1 MSDPFHLA
9 GRRALVTGGSSGLGL
24 HFAGVLSRAGAEVV
38 LAARN
43 ADKLAEAAA
52 CLAGRVSTVA
62 LDVRATGSVK
72 AAIAAA
78 GPLDIL
84 VNNAGVTNTRP
95 VLEQTEADW
104 DQIIDTNLK
113 GAFLV
118 ATEAA
123 RAMREGGRG
132 GSIINIAS
140 ILGLRQGGQ
149 VTPYAIAKAGLVQ
162 MTRQLGLE
170 LARYDIRVNALAPGY
185 FETDLNADFFGTA
198 AGEALIKRVPQRRLG
213 RLEDLDGPLL
223 LLASDASRFM
233 TGTVIPVDGGHLLSS
248 L

>member
-1 MSDPFHLA
+1 MLSANLK
-9 GRRALVTGGSSGLGL
+9 GRRALVTGASSGLGR
-24 HFAGVLSRAGAEVV
+24 HFAEVLTAAGAEVV

-43 ADKLAEAAA
+43 TDKLAEVAARLPGA
-52 CLAGRVSTVA
+52 STVA
-62 LDVRATGSVK
+62 LDVRNAESVQATIHG
-72 AAIAAA
+72 A
-78 GPLDIL
+78 GPLDIV

-95 VLEQTEADW
+95 VLDQTEADW
-104 DQIIDTNLK
+104 DQIVDTNLK

-118 ATEAA
+118 ANEAA
-123 RAMREGGRG
+123 RVMRDTARS

-149 VTPYAIAKAGLVQ
+149 VTPYAVAKAGLVQ

-170 LARYDIRVNALAPGY
+170 LARYDIRVNAIAPGY
-185 FETDLNADFFGTA
+185 FETELNTEFFSTA

-213 RLEDLDGPLL
+213 RLEDLNGPLL
-223 LLASDASRFM
+223 LLASEASCFM

>member
-1 MSDPFHLA
+1 MTLSADLT
-9 GRRALVTGGSSGLGL
+9 GCRALVTGASSGLGR
-24 HFAGVLSRAGAEVV
+24 HFAGVLAAAGADVV

-43 ADKLAEAAA
+43 VEKLAEVAAGLPGA
-52 CLAGRVSTVA
+52 STVA
-62 LDVRATGSVK
+62 LDVRSAASVQ
-72 AAIAAA
+72 AAIASV
-78 GPLDIL
+78 GLLDVVI
-84 VNNAGVTNTRP
+84 NNAGVTNTRP
-95 VLEQTEADW
+95 VLDQTEAEW
-104 DQIIDTNLK
+104 DQILDTNLK

-118 ATEAA
+118 ATEAG
-123 RAMREGGRG
+123 RVMRDQGRG

-149 VTPYAIAKAGLVQ
+149 VTPYAVAKAGLVQ

-170 LARYDIRVNALAPGY
+170 LARYDIRVNAIAPGY
-185 FETDLNADFFGTA
+185 FETELNTDFFATP

-213 RLEDLDGPLL
+213 RLEDLNGPLL

>member
-1 MSDPFHLA
+1 MSQMFDLA
-9 GRRALVTGGSSGLGL
+9 GRRALVTGASSGLGL
-24 HFAGVLSRAGAEVV
+24 HFAGVLARAGAEVV

-43 ADKLAEAAA
+43 VDRLTGAAA
-52 CLAGRVSTVA
+52 GLGGRVSTVA
-62 LDVRATGSVK
+62 LDVRDIESVK
-72 AAIAAA
+72 AAIVAA
-78 GPLDIL
+78 GPIDIV

-95 VLEQTEADW
+95 VLDQTEADW
-104 DQIIDTNLK
+104 DQIVDTNLK

-118 ATEAA
+118 ATETA
-123 RAMREGGRG
+123 RAMRDSGQG

-170 LARYDIRVNALAPGY
+170 LARHDVRVNALAPGY
-185 FETDLNADFFGTA
+185 FETELNEDFFATA

-213 RLEDLDGPLL
+213 RMEDLDGPLL